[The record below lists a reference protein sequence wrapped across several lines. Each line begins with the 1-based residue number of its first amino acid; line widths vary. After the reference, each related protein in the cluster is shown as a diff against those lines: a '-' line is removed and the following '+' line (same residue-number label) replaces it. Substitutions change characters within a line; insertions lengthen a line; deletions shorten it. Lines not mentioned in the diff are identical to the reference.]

1 MKNPDQP
8 DVLAGISPQ
17 VFMRDYWQKK
27 PLLIR
32 QAIPNM
38 QPLITR
44 QALFELAAQSDV
56 ESRLVTGDGVQQP
69 WQLRT
74 GPFKPRQL
82 SSLKLSPWTLLVQ
95 GADFHSD
102 ALAQLRKRFRFI
114 PDARLDDVMGSYASD
129 GGGVGPHFDSYDV
142 FLLQAHGQ
150 RSGAGDGLAE
160 AGVVEQ
166 EAHAVGVL
174 GLGEGAEE
182 VGGAVLLVGLEGR
195 G

>member
-1 MKNPDQP
+1 MKNPDQS

-56 ESRLVTGDGVQQP
+56 ESRLVTGDGFQQP

-82 SSLKLSPWTLLVQ
+82 PALKLSHWTLLVQ
-95 GADFHSD
+95 GADLHSD
-102 ALAQLRKRFRFI
+102 ALAQLRERFRFI
-114 PDARLDDVMGSYASD
+114 PDARLDDVMVSYASD

-142 FLLQAHGQ
+142 FCY
-150 RSGAGDGLAE
+150 RRMDSGAGALARKKTCCC
-160 AGVVEQ
+160 ATIC
-166 EAHAVGVL
+166 H
-174 GLGEGAEE
+174 
-182 VGGAVLLVGLEGR
+182 
-195 G
+195 